1 MTCIEALKMKIFW
14 RDEIQ
19 AELNGLESQTS
30 TFALPWERV
39 QLFFFGFVCFENV
52 IKCQCLGERKEQDV

>member
-1 MTCIEALKMKIFW
+1 MTCIETLKMKIFW

-30 TFALPWERV
+30 TFALGKSTA
-39 QLFFFGFVCFENV
+39 FFLFVCFENV
-52 IKCQCLGERKEQDV
+52 IKCQCLGERKEQDI